1 MNKTILVV
9 GDSLCKGVSLNEEKK
24 RYFFLK
30 NSFANNLKK
39 ALDANVVNVAKF
51 GTTVKHGSRMLKQ
64 KLDKH
69 NPDIVLIEYGGN
81 DCDFDWKEIA
91 LNPLKEHNPKT
102 PIDEFESHLSSMIKT
117 VLDFG
122 ATPVL
127 MTLPPLNAVNYFKW
141 FTQGN
146 LEMGNSVLKWLEDV
160 SKIYWWHER
169 YSLRVISV
177 ARACKIPI
185 IDIRSYFLKTPDFR
199 KYVCLDGIHPNESGH
214 KLITSSILDCFNSNP
229 KRFNLFS

>member
-9 GDSLCKGVSLNEEKK
+9 GDSLCKGVSLNEERK

-39 ALDANVVNVAKF
+39 ALDADIVNMAKF
-51 GTTVKHGSRMLKQ
+51 GTTVLDGEGKLKQ
-64 KLDKH
+64 RLDKY

-81 DCDFDWKEIA
+81 DCDFDWNKIA
-91 LNPLKEHNPKT
+91 EHPEMEHKPNIQ
-102 PIDEFESHLSSMIKT
+102 IDEFESHLKSMIET

-141 FTQGN
+141 FTKDNKDMQK
-146 LEMGNSVLKWLEDV
+146 SVLKWLGDV
-160 SKIYWWHER
+160 SKIYWWQES
-169 YSLRVISV
+169 YSLRVNSV
-177 ARACKIPI
+177 ANACKVPI
-185 IDIRSYFLKTPDFR
+185 IDVRSNFLSTPDFR
-199 KYVCLDGIHPNESGH
+199 KYVCLDGIHPNENGH
-214 KLITSSILDCFNSNP
+214 KLITSSILDCFKNNP
-229 KRFNLFS
+229 QSFNFI